1 MDTYSYAYKTD
12 STQEIVGSVRAAN
25 FEDALIKIAVTK
37 QLTEQQILDLF
48 TIKKVG
54 I

>member
-1 MDTYSYAYKTD
+1 MNTYSYAYKTD
-12 STQEIVGSVRAAN
+12 STQEIIGSVHATD

>member
-1 MDTYSYAYKTD
+1 MNTYSYAYKTD
-12 STQEIVGSVRAAN
+12 SRQETIGSVRATN
-25 FEDALIKIAVTK
+25 FEDALAKIAVTK

-48 TIKKVG
+48 TIQKVG

>member
-12 STQEIVGSVRAAN
+12 STQEIVGSVRATD

-48 TIKKVG
+48 TIRKVG
-54 I
+54 T